1 MTLPVSL
8 PIMLVQ
14 CHENCGWRMT
24 AEVSGTE
31 HQREQQGAP
40 SPAHIEV
47 PTLLLTCFTNAA
59 QVHPF
64 SQLGDDFCNN
74 VTTGKKSQA
83 EGTSGT
89 FVFSFQLFTV
99 SYETEFLMRRS
110 QRGDL
115 HVQGRKWT
123 GDLVLLKVHAVDLE
137 VHVSFLRQI

>member
-1 MTLPVSL
+1 
-8 PIMLVQ
+8 MLVQ

-47 PTLLLTCFTNAA
+47 PTLLLTCFTNGA

-74 VTTGKKSQA
+74 VTTGKNPKLKVPLVPLS
-83 EGTSGT
+83 
-89 FVFSFQLFTV
+89 FHFSSLL
-99 SYETEFLMRRS
+99 FLMKLNS
-110 QRGDL
+110 
-115 HVQGRKWT
+115 
-123 GDLVLLKVHAVDLE
+123 
-137 VHVSFLRQI
+137 